1 MVFLSQRN
9 SGVVHFPSSTHASYS
24 RTATSYLSIQ
34 NWSIKTS
41 RCAERDEG
49 EQGGESL
56 HLIDLENRA
65 AKPPAGAWP
74 LREALERVELWTI
87 HPDVARVEHHERGGA
102 GGVRPATSW
111 FGLTPA
117 LRDGPLPGGPWRE
130 RGVVPFWVTR
140 QTKLR
145 PGGTP

>member
-1 MVFLSQRN
+1 LFPVHAVDGLPVSPRTVVFLSQRN
-9 SGVVHFPSSTHASYS
+9 SGVVLGVAHFPSSMHASYS

-65 AKPPAGAWP
+65 AKP
-74 LREALERVELWTI
+74 LR
-87 HPDVARVEHHERGGA
+87 
-102 GGVRPATSW
+102 
-111 FGLTPA
+111 GLGRCMR
-117 LRDGPLPGGPWRE
+117 L
-130 RGVVPFWVTR
+130 
-140 QTKLR
+140 
-145 PGGTP
+145 